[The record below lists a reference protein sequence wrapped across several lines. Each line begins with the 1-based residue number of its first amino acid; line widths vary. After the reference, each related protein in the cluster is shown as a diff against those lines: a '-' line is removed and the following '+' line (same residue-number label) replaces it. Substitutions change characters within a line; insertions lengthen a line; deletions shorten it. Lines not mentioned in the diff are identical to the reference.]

1 MSAQEIEAPGH
12 LANNPQANMSAQE
25 AKRQDSLV
33 ADRGLSPEELRSK
46 IQSEGTGISEPRQQ
60 KEEAPSAAQKL
71 QGMTKSAQ
79 GAVQEYVGKMTGNTQ
94 AMQEGRIAQ
103 ERGSNLSKEENK
115 NNHIK
120 ALPPY
125 FIEIPPGARD
135 MAFVETPIDEASPWI
150 ERTQTHQSYLSD
162 SCPSRTKCIRL
173 VLAGKMKRLV
183 GVTVGS
189 PLLKSRGYL
198 QEQRGHL

>member
-1 MSAQEIEAPGH
+1 MFS
-12 LANNPQANMSAQE
+12 S
-25 AKRQDSLV
+25 S
-33 ADRGLSPEELRSK
+33 
-46 IQSEGTGISEPRQQ
+46 
-60 KEEAPSAAQKL
+60 
-71 QGMTKSAQ
+71 
-79 GAVQEYVGKMTGNTQ
+79 
-94 AMQEGRIAQ
+94 
-103 ERGSNLSKEENK
+103 GSNLSKEENK

-198 QEQRGHL
+198 QEQRGKRGLGKARRSKSTSEAQFMIFS